1 MMTRVSELTRR
12 SALRLGA
19 GAAGLFAW
27 GTLLEPAGSRASP
40 PLVPPTPADPAAAA
54 SAWPT
59 RTAGSFV
66 SAARGGV
73 ETNWIIAR
81 PPGQHGPLRPVI
93 ALHGMDNDAAGVMD
107 LGIPEA
113 LAQLTAAGRPPF
125 AVVSVDGGNS
135 FWRRRAS
142 GEDSGSMVLN
152 ELIPMLA
159 TKGIDTSRVAFMGWS
174 MGGYGAMLLGARL
187 GGARTAAVCAI
198 SPALYLTYWGAP
210 PDAFDS
216 LDDWQQNSALKLLP
230 ALGSIPLRIDC
241 GTADRFYPATRM
253 FINQLPRTPVVGFY
267 PGGHDETFWRAHVS
281 DELAW
286 LAT

>member
-1 MMTRVSELTRR
+1 MTLLTRR
-12 SALRLGA
+12 DALRLGVTGA
-19 GAAGLFAW
+19 GAAGLL
-27 GTLLEPAGSRASP
+27 TLGSLLGPSTPRASP
-40 PLVPPTPADPAAAA
+40 RPYQPGPEQPA
-54 SAWPT
+54 SAGAPLPT
-59 RTAGSFV
+59 RDSGAFT

-93 ALHGMDNDAAGVMD
+93 ALHGMDNDAVGVMN

-113 LAQLTAAGRPPF
+113 LAQLTATGRPPF

-142 GEDSGSMVLN
+142 GEDSGAMVLD
-152 ELIPMLA
+152 ELIPMLT
-159 TKGIDTSRVAFMGWS
+159 TKNIDTSRVAFMGWS

-187 GGARTAAVCAI
+187 GAARTAAVCAI
-198 SPALYLTYWGAP
+198 SPALYMTYWGAP
-210 PDAFDS
+210 ADAFDGI
-216 LDDWQQNSALKLLP
+216 DDWRQNSALRLPP

-241 GTADRFYPATRM
+241 GTGDRFYAATSM
-253 FINQLPRTPVVGFY
+253 FVNQLPRKPAVGFY
-267 PGGHDETFWRAHVS
+267 PGGHDEVFWRAHLS

-286 LAT
+286 LDS